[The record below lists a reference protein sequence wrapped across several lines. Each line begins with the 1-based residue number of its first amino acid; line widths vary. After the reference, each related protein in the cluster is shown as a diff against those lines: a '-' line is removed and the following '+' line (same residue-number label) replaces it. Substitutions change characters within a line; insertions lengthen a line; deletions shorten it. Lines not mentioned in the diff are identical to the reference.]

1 MNFCRTGRSRIQ
13 MWRYF
18 IFIITC
24 LALLVLLAGSYIF
37 TDHEEEFVDRF
48 YLEGMTNGGRVRF
61 KIWENQSEGM
71 YYLFLPAFYVDQ
83 DIDLT
88 IHADRNMVV
97 SIDDKY
103 WYLGKCAKWWYLSF
117 EGEKCVWDEVFG

>member
-13 MWRYF
+13 MWRFF

-48 YLEGMTNGGRVRF
+48 YLEGMTNGGKVRF

-71 YYLFLPAFYVDQ
+71 YYLFLPAFFVDQ
-83 DIDLT
+83 DIELT
-88 IHADRNMVV
+88 INTFSNLSV
-97 SIDDKY
+97 SIVDI
-103 WYLGKCAKWWYLSF
+103 
-117 EGEKCVWDEVFG
+117 VFYF